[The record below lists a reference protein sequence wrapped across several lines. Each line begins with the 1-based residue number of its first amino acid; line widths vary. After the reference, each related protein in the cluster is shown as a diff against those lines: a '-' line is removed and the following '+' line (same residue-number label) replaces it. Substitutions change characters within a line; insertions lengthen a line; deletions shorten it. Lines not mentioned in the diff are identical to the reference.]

1 MSESTAN
8 MLYSAGISIA
18 TYGLWKTL
26 QALYHRY
33 YLRSEC
39 HERTLSIEI
48 VPREPEPE
56 EEQPPRPLPPA
67 PAFGTS
73 GPPPAVTQNEGA
85 TSKSLE
91 PAHL

>member
-1 MSESTAN
+1 MMSENTTN
-8 MLYSAGISIA
+8 MLYSAGISIG

-48 VPREPEPE
+48 VPRELGETPAPSRGEGLEEP
-56 EEQPPRPLPPA
+56 PLASPPPA
-67 PAFGTS
+67 PLRD
-73 GPPPAVTQNEGA
+73 TQNA
-85 TSKSLE
+85 
-91 PAHL
+91 

>member
-1 MSESTAN
+1 MMSESTAN

-48 VPREPEPE
+48 VPREPEPD
-56 EEQPPRPLPPA
+56 
-67 PAFGTS
+67 S
-73 GPPPAVTQNEGA
+73 GPAPPAVTQNEGA
-85 TSKSLE
+85 TPKSLE

>member
-1 MSESTAN
+1 MMSESTAN
-8 MLYSAGISIA
+8 MLYSAGISIG

-39 HERTLSIEI
+39 HERSLSIEI
-48 VPREPEPE
+48 VPREPEPDSG
-56 EEQPPRPLPPA
+56 LP

-73 GPPPAVTQNEGA
+73 APRSQNEGA
-85 TSKSLE
+85 TPKSLE
-91 PAHL
+91 PSRL